1 MRSQLVRMRTYT
13 HSNGPLRT
21 FVWTAGMAAGIGR
34 KGTQEPA
41 QEVEKPAQ
49 SSIVEVDEEKEIADD
64 MSKAELG
71 GKKFVSS
78 DGLEGV
84 AEESVEERL
93 RRIQTPTVSP
103 KVSPTSVKRNLGG
116 YLRSKITGVK
126 EPSSE
131 QTDPTDSRQPRMRRT
146 FLDLPPSRSQTS
158 RRLTAPMTGPTAAA
172 MAAGAPEFTVRPERP
187 RRTSTG
193 LRANPRAMAA
203 SAPAQPRSVL
213 SIFAHS
219 LHTCQPKRK
228 CH

>member
-1 MRSQLVRMRTYT
+1 
-13 HSNGPLRT
+13 
-21 FVWTAGMAAGIGR
+21 MAAGLGR

-49 SSIVEVDEEKEIADD
+49 SSIVEADEEKEIADD

-71 GKKFVSS
+71 GKKLVSS

-93 RRIQTPTVSP
+93 RRIQNPTVSP
-103 KVSPTSVKRNLGG
+103 KVSPTSTKRD
-116 YLRSKITGVK
+116 LRGFLQSKITAAR
-126 EPSSE
+126 EPLSE
-131 QTDPTDSRQPRMRRT
+131 QVDPTDSRQPRMRRT

-172 MAAGAPEFTVRPERP
+172 TAAGAPEFSVRPERP

-193 LRANPRAMAA
+193 LGANPRAVAT
-203 SAPAQPRSVL
+203 SAPAQPRLVL
-213 SIFAHS
+213 SLLAYS
-219 LHTCQPKRK
+219 LYTCQPKRK